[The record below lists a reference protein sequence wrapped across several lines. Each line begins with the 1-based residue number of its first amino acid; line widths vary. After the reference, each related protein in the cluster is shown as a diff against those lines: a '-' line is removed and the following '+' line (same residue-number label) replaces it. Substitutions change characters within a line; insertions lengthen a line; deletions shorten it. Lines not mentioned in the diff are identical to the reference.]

1 MSKAP
6 GIKAFFSKLANGMRP
21 TTGRQLATAE
31 TDPVRYFGNLFAL
44 PNPDPILRAMGVAER
59 VYHSILVDAH
69 VIGDVRSIR
78 GAFHSHQYRINP
90 GNADDPRSVEVCKFI
105 QTWMARTQPNQVA
118 DWMECMW
125 QMTSSILTGYHSHEL
140 VWELI
145 EGKFLPGQ
153 ILDRPGRRFKF
164 NIKSE
169 PLLVTNTNLL
179 GEPVEAYQFLIT
191 RHMATTVNPYGI
203 PLLSSCFWPWTFKTG
218 GFRYFVKYC
227 ERHGLPWPVARYP
240 IGTPDS
246 EQDALAEAVANMIEA
261 GYVVAPEGTGLEL
274 LVPTSSGSNLPQQS
288 LIDLCNT
295 EMSKALTGQSSVGE
309 HKNVGGRAH
318 SETAHKRQ
326 QEIHDSDRDIAA
338 KGMGEMFRW
347 ITLFNWGPDVAPPT
361 LEFFQNTPAG
371 LQRAQ
376 SYQTAANM
384 GAKPSKAAMLDEL
397 GMPAAKDE
405 ADALLPNG
413 GVTTPEAKPPVS
425 SSASEGDFGAYLGTV
440 RGFSFAQAAGMT
452 ETEAIDLAATAA
464 DDAIERQMIKPIY
477 EMLANFEA
485 QGKTLADF
493 KAAFEEQIGTTIDDQ
508 GLREVIDRAMTY
520 AILRGAATQVA

>member
-1 MSKAP
+1 MATKSTSQSFNR
-6 GIKAFFSKLANGMRP
+6 ILQGMRP
-21 TTGRQLATAE
+21 ATGRQLATPE

-44 PNPDPILRAMGVAER
+44 PNPDPILRAMGIAER
-59 VYHSILVDAH
+59 VYHSILVDPH

-78 GAFHSHQYRINP
+78 GAFHSHDYRIVP
-90 GNADDPRSVEVCKFI
+90 GDDQDPRSVEVKDFI
-105 QTWMARTQPNQVA
+105 EQWMPRTQPNKVA
-118 DWMECMW
+118 DWMELMW
-125 QMTSSILTGYHSHEL
+125 QMTSSILTGYHPHEME
-140 VWELI
+140 WGLI
-145 EGKFLPGQ
+145 DGKFLPAQ

-164 NIKSE
+164 NANSE
-169 PLLVTNTNLL
+169 PLLVTNANLM
-179 GEPVEAYQFLIT
+179 GEPVDPYQFLIT

-227 ERHGLPWPVARYP
+227 ERHGLPWPIARYP
-240 IGTPDS
+240 IGTPEG
-246 EQDALAEAVANMIEA
+246 EQDLLAEAVSSMIEA
-261 GYVVAPEGTGLEL
+261 GYVVVPEGTGLEL

-318 SETAHKRQ
+318 SETASKRQ

-338 KGMGEMFRW
+338 KGMSELFKW
-347 ITLFNWGPDVAPPT
+347 ITLFNWGPDVAAPR
-361 LEFFQNTPAG
+361 LEFFKNTPAG

-384 GAKPSKAAMLDEL
+384 GAKPSRKAMLNEL
-397 GMPAAKDE
+397 GMPE
-405 ADALLPNG
+405 ADGKDDELLPNG
-413 GVTTPEAKPPVS
+413 GATGPVPKPPTS
-425 SSASEGDFGAYLGTV
+425 TAAEGDFGAYLGTV

-452 ETEAIDLAATAA
+452 ETEAIDLAANAA
-464 DDAIERQMIKPIY
+464 DDAIERQMIQPIY
-477 EMLANFEA
+477 EMLADFEA

-493 KAAFEEQIGTTIDDQ
+493 KAAFEDQIGTTIDDEA
-508 GLREVIDRAMTY
+508 LREVIDRAMTY
-520 AILRGAATQVA
+520 AILRGAATQAA